1 MDAILGSIYS
11 LLITLVGAIY
21 NLVATVFELFSMLSK
36 VTTIDKNVYGNIIE
50 NFYLLIGV
58 VMLFIIAFY
67 LLKAMINPDDNK
79 ETSSGGKIVKN
90 FITSVII
97 LLILPTIFNFAFS
110 FQFAI
115 VDYNTIGRMFG
126 YNNSADTMA
135 SAGNSMANSV
145 FTAFFTPSREQ
156 CPTGDFDECAKDI
169 TSGEDKLSTVISN
182 VNKTG
187 YFTSY
192 SKFGD
197 NVAKNEIDFNFLIAL
212 IAGLY
217 LVYVIFSFCLD
228 LGVRLVK
235 LVFYQIIAPIPV
247 FLRVVPEGK
256 LSNTFNDWVKITITC
271 YLEVF
276 IRLFIIFFGV
286 YLISAF
292 TSNEGLGSFLN
303 VGSGFL
309 GLMAKVII
317 ILGVITFIKQA
328 PKLIGDI
335 FGFDSSNMKLGLREK
350 LAAGGLFAAGG
361 AVGSLIASKGNP
373 LAAVRGWKNGIG
385 NIGAEAKRRKEYKD
399 ARSAG
404 VTKRQMM
411 KDYMLNKAGFGSQAD
426 IQKSKIEDEDYNVS
440 NESAENIT
448 YTKPNGEKVTIG
460 KGQNKNINAGD
471 IESMEA
477 TKAENVNKI
486 SAHRDRIKN
495 LEQEAASGSSRIQH
509 KKNLKDEAE
518 KKIDEAGSKVIG
530 TLEYEDENG
539 NSMTFKGTYEQI
551 MYFKQNNLSVEQRQK
566 VDSDEKIRDRM
577 IADYIANEYSL
588 EDSKIKQDMNSGF
601 RSIQNNGG
609 YEYNTF
615 VYEFNPDGSYKTD
628 ANGNKIIA
636 KDSNG
641 KEKTTKIKFNVKLE
655 NGNWII
661 DEDSFVDENGNKM
674 SSQQVQDTGLNG
686 LENYDLVSK
695 IDKLAKTSNGI
706 INAKKQDIQENEID
720 VIQAQNDAIDAI
732 KQQFNDAKDAAM
744 RTSEMRQREI
754 SSKYIANRNNNN
766 K

>member
-303 VGSGFL
+303 LGSGFL

-328 PKLIGDI
+328 PKLLGDI

-350 LAAGGLFAAGG
+350 LAAGGLFAAGAAAGG
-361 AVGSLIASKGNP
+361 AITSAVTGFAGSKKHGIRRLGGALGSGIAGARRGLKSGMGAKNFTEMKQAASKAASDVETKKQKREAYIASHGGTIRGVASGLISDTKDSIKSWAGIDNLAGLKEQKAIYDQGMGFYKRLKS
-373 LAAVRGWKNGIG
+373 LAA
-385 NIGAEAKRRKEYKD
+385 
-399 ARSAG
+399 
-404 VTKRQMM
+404 
-411 KDYMLNKAGFGSQAD
+411 
-426 IQKSKIEDEDYNVS
+426 
-440 NESAENIT
+440 
-448 YTKPNGEKVTIG
+448 
-460 KGQNKNINAGD
+460 
-471 IESMEA
+471 
-477 TKAENVNKI
+477 
-486 SAHRDRIKN
+486 
-495 LEQEAASGSSRIQH
+495 
-509 KKNLKDEAE
+509 DEAE
-518 KKIDEAGSKVIG
+518 LQAYSGQYKALQEKIIDRDDFYKDEEVVDFNTGQKTIKIVFDEKAYVNAMDEHRKQVEAAEKRLKVA
-530 TLEYEDENG
+530 TLQTIVNNRGKGNYAAIMDEFT
-539 NSMTFKGTYEQI
+539 TFKSMHADDETIRSMGTITPDDLAKFETITYKDHTGKVYTGKEI
-551 MYFKQNNLSVEQRQK
+551 LANLGDNDICKFWDDLKAGNIQNA
-566 VDSDEKIRDRM
+566 DGTTFC
-577 IADYIANEYSL
+577 IASNDNTF
-588 EDSKIKQDMNSGF
+588 KIKSGEVA
-601 RSIQNNGG
+601 R
-609 YEYNTF
+609 T
-615 VYEFNPDGSYKTD
+615 
-628 ANGNKIIA
+628 IA
-636 KDSNG
+636 Q
-641 KEKTTKIKFNVKLE
+641 KEAE
-655 NGNWII
+655 
-661 DEDSFVDENGNKM
+661 
-674 SSQQVQDTGLNG
+674 SQK
-686 LENYDLVSK
+686 S
-695 IDKLAKTSNGI
+695 DK
-706 INAKKQDIQENEID
+706 
-720 VIQAQNDAIDAI
+720 
-732 KQQFNDAKDAAM
+732 
-744 RTSEMRQREI
+744 
-754 SSKYIANRNNNN
+754 
-766 K
+766 